1 MKILEQIKPIRK
13 EKRLNLTNLS
23 KETGISRPT
32 LTKIESGKGRIDV
45 NQLDIIFSCLG
56 YELIIVRK

>member
-45 NQLDIIFSCLG
+45 NQLERIFSCLG